1 MTNENTLLSFSR
13 VNSMGVETTLVT
25 ELLVSPN
32 NDTNILAAVMV
43 SLELDDPEFTG
54 SERVTVTT
62 PAIRSIVAATN
73 EN

>member
-25 ELLVSPN
+25 ELLVSLN
-32 NDTNILAAVMV
+32 NDTNRSTAVMV
-43 SLELDDPEFTG
+43 SLVLDDNEFIG